1 MKRIILLINF
11 LALVVI
17 VSAQNSLGKSD
28 DFARITLAAY
38 VPAQISNMPE
48 AARGALQNKL
58 SQIVT
63 KYGMGGS
70 AMREKF
76 IITANVVVLS
86 KKVTPSAP
94 PQLTYNLEV
103 TFYIGDGE
111 TGTKFA
117 STSMEA
123 VGEGTSD
130 REAYM
135 DALTSIKSTNP
146 EFKQFIEQGKNRIIE
161 YYNSKCDFIIKE
173 AQTLATQSKYEE
185 ALFKLTSVPE
195 VCKDCFDK
203 CAAAVAPIYKKQ
215 IDKDCS
221 SKLSQAK
228 NIWASTQTYDG
239 ATNAADILSQ
249 IDPNA
254 ACFKD
259 VRAFADQIAKRVK
272 ELDQREW
279 KFMLKQ
285 QQDEVDV
292 TKATIKA
299 ARDIGVA
306 YGNNQPK
313 SITTTTSYNIIGW
326 W

>member
-1 MKRIILLINF
+1 MN
-11 LALVVI
+11 
-17 VSAQNSLGKSD
+17 AQNNLNKMD
-28 DFARITLAAY
+28 DYARIKLAAY
-38 VPAQISNMPE
+38 VPPQIEEMPVVS
-48 AARGALQNKL
+48 RSVLQNKL
-58 SQIVT
+58 NQIVT
-63 KYGMGGS
+63 KNGMGGS
-70 AMREKF
+70 AFRERF
-76 IITANVVVLS
+76 IITANVFINS
-86 KKVTPSAP
+86 KDITDGAPSMTVYK
-94 PQLTYNLEV
+94 LDV
-103 TFYIGDGE
+103 TFYIGDGFE
-111 TGTKFA
+111 GTKFA
-117 STSMEA
+117 STSIKA
-123 VGEGTSD
+123 KGVGET
-130 REAYM
+130 EIKAYNS
-135 DALTSIKSTNP
+135 ALNSINTNDP
-146 EFKQFIEQGKNRIIE
+146 AFQQFIEQGKNRIIE

-203 CAAAVAPIYKKQ
+203 CAAAVGPIYKKQ

>member
-1 MKRIILLINF
+1 MP
-11 LALVVI
+11 VVSRS
-17 VSAQNSLGKSD
+17 V
-28 DFARITLAAY
+28 
-38 VPAQISNMPE
+38 
-48 AARGALQNKL
+48 LQNKL
-58 SQIVT
+58 NQIVT
-63 KYGMGGS
+63 KNGMGGS
-70 AMREKF
+70 AFRERF
-76 IITANVVVLS
+76 IITANVFINS
-86 KKVTPSAP
+86 KDITDGAPSMTVYK
-94 PQLTYNLEV
+94 LDV
-103 TFYIGDGE
+103 TFYIGDGFE
-111 TGTKFA
+111 GTKFA
-117 STSMEA
+117 STSIKA
-123 VGEGTSD
+123 KGVGET
-130 REAYM
+130 EIKAYNS
-135 DALTSIKSTNP
+135 ALNSINTNDP
-146 EFKQFIEQGKNRIIE
+146 AFQQFIEQGKNRIIE

-203 CAAAVAPIYKKQ
+203 CAAAVGPIYKKQ